1 MQLKSEKNSL
11 PKKLCNKVNIKPILE
26 SKIGLFYIIVP
37 RPSEV
42 EGSTVSKETETFSET
57 EGTSNVYVKEYV
69 SPLKTDLELKRTFAI
84 AGKSYKIVLIANNM
98 HNQEDNAKM
107 TW

>member
-1 MQLKSEKNSL
+1 M
-11 PKKLCNKVNIKPILE
+11 KPIKKFQI
-26 SKIGLFYIIVP
+26 SNDKACSFINYIIHYHPVVP

-69 SPLKTDLELKRTFAI
+69 SPLQTDLELKRTFSI